1 MQRVESFNCR
11 SNNLFQQPAEFLLVI
26 DFKSKGTCSAPLV
39 LPAGRIGFEQLFSR
53 LIEPLACGIGMLRN
67 RSSCP
72 DRPLNM
78 ATTRKTGD
86 PGRMPAG
93 SKPRTAR
100 TRLLLF
106 LLLSFWS
113 PLPKFWF
120 HALFALFYE
129 ELQ

>member
-1 MQRVESFNCR
+1 
-11 SNNLFQQPAEFLLVI
+11 
-26 DFKSKGTCSAPLV
+26 
-39 LPAGRIGFEQLFSR
+39 
-53 LIEPLACGIGMLRN
+53 
-67 RSSCP
+67 
-72 DRPLNM
+72 M
-78 ATTRKTGD
+78 ATARKTGA

-106 LLLSFWS
+106 LLLLFWS

-120 HALFALFYE
+120 HALFALFSD